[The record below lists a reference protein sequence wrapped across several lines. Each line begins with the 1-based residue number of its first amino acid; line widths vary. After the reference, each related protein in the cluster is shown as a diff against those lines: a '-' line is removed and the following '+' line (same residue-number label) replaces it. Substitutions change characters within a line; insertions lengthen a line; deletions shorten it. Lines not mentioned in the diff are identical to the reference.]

1 MTLAFPKFRLLDLS
15 VVLSNNPH
23 TDPPGLGPQIE
34 YADHKQGLAEMLRM
48 FPGLK
53 AEDLPDGEAWGVE
66 RLRVT
71 AHNGTHIDA
80 PWHYASTQDRGN
92 PAMTIEQLP
101 LEWCFQPGVKLD
113 FRNLPDGYVATA
125 KDVADEL

>member
-15 VVLSNNPH
+15 VVLSNNAH

-34 YADHKQGLAEMLRM
+34 YSDHKQSLGEMLRM

-53 AEDLPDGEAWGVE
+53 ADDLPEGEAWGIE

-80 PWHYASTQDRGN
+80 PWHYASTQDRGK

-101 LEWCFQPGVKLD
+101 LEWCFQPG
-113 FRNLPDGYVATA
+113 
-125 KDVADEL
+125 